1 MLRRLHVK
9 NFALVD
15 DLELEFSEGFN
26 ALSGETGAGKSIIV
40 GAISLILGERASMSH
55 VREGADAAVIEAV
68 FQITDLPSRADLEE
82 YLEENGLPLPG
93 EEELLIV
100 SREIPGK
107 GKSSMGRVN
116 GRTMPVSFL
125 RELGRHLV
133 DLLGQHQHQ
142 SLLRAEKHLQLLD
155 DFGGSFLYSLR
166 EEIAGYLQE
175 KKEYQR
181 QLEDIGQDSQERE
194 RRLDVLNYQI
204 EEIDEASLAPEEEEQ
219 LLERQ
224 KILANAEKILANV
237 AQVYENLSG
246 GTGNEMALDNK
257 DFSLPL
263 RDRLGRAVQ
272 ELNEVAAH
280 DTTLKPI
287 LEMLESAS
295 AYLEEASTELRHYQ
309 ESFNFNPQELE
320 EVQERL
326 ELIRK
331 LKRKYGATVE
341 EVIDFAEK
349 CRQDYER
356 LQKSEEYAA
365 ELEKT
370 IKELDEKINLQA
382 AKLSGLRREAARNLE
397 KHLQEVFPELAL
409 DNAVLHIKIEPGE
422 ITSLG
427 ADRVEFLFSA
437 NPGESPQPLINIISG
452 GERSRLM
459 LALKTV
465 FIRYDRVPTL
475 IFDEVDTG
483 IGGAALLAV
492 AEKLA
497 ALSLYHQVIV
507 VTHSPQVASMADMH
521 YLLYKEVKDERTVTF
536 ARNLDSNERKE
547 ELARMLDG
555 SPDPVNI
562 EHVES
567 LLERAQKYKSE
578 TFQEGES

>member
-15 DLELEFSEGFN
+15 DLELEFSQGFN

-40 GAISLILGERASMSH
+40 GAISLILGERASTSQ
-55 VREGADAAVIEAV
+55 VREGADEALIEAV
-68 FQITDLPSRADLEE
+68 FQIDDLPSRADLEGL
-82 YLEENGLPLPG
+82 LEDNGLPLPA
-93 EEELLIV
+93 EEELLIIT
-100 SREIPGK
+100 REISGK

-116 GRTMPVSFL
+116 GRSMPVSFL
-125 RELGRHLV
+125 RELGKQLV

-142 SLLRAEKHLQLLD
+142 SLLQAEKHLQLLD
-155 DFGGSFLYSLR
+155 DFGGSSLHSLR
-166 EEIAGYLQE
+166 AEIAGYLQE
-175 KKEYQR
+175 KKEYLR

-194 RRLDVLNYQI
+194 RRLDILNFQI
-204 EEIDEASLAPEEEEQ
+204 EEIDDASLVSGEEDQ

-224 KILANAEKILANV
+224 KILANAEKILDSV

-272 ELNEVAAH
+272 ELNEVASH
-280 DTTLKPI
+280 DAALKPI

-309 ESFNFNPQELE
+309 ESFNFNPRELE

-341 EVIDFAEK
+341 EVIEFAEQ
-349 CRQDYER
+349 CRRDYER
-356 LQKSEEYAA
+356 LQRSEEEAKD
-365 ELEKT
+365 LEEK
-370 IKELDEKINLQA
+370 IQELDKMVNLQA
-382 AKLSGLRREAARNLE
+382 MRLSELRRETALHLE

-409 DNAVLHIKIEPGE
+409 EDAVLHIKIEPGE

-437 NPGESPQPLINIISG
+437 NPGESPRPLINIISG
-452 GERSRLM
+452 GERSRVM

-483 IGGAALLAV
+483 IGGAAVLAV

-521 YLLYKEVKDERTVTF
+521 YLLYKEVKNERTVTI
-536 ARNLDSNERKE
+536 ARKLDPNERKE

-555 SPDPVNI
+555 GTDPVNI
-562 EHVES
+562 EHVNA

-578 TFQEGES
+578 TSQEDG